1 MTAIPAL
8 CEVCHT
14 LATIRGGII
23 ESIRQSIKQEMGY
36 EKVAPGMW
44 LEFALRN
51 LQSREAI

>member
-44 LEFALRN
+44 LDALRN